1 MATLIDDDLVT
12 PVIIAGFR
20 TYLDSILKV
29 LALISELTNQRHF
42 LNE

>member
-1 MATLIDDDLVT
+1 MAALIDDNLVT
-12 PVIIAGFR
+12 PDIIAGFR
-20 TYLDSILKV
+20 TYLDSILKA